1 MLIGPLQ
8 FDSPWWL
15 LLFPIGAALVVLAAR
30 KSLAGLGPVSNATA
44 IALRLLALLL
54 AAAALA
60 EPSYRLTSKG
70 LTLIVVSDVS
80 RSVPPAVHGVFEQ
93 FLGTAVQ
100 SAPPEVGLAL
110 VTTAEEPRVQL
121 LPSRSIS
128 AQDRFT
134 ADFVGTTFETGPTEG
149 TNLEQAVRLAL
160 AVKPD
165 DTAARIM
172 LVSDGNET
180 DGSLLAAAESLKSAG
195 VPLDIVAIP
204 YDIDR
209 EVIFDS
215 LVVPANARMGQT
227 VNVRFAITSM
237 VATRA
242 RLTLTANK
250 EPVDLTP
257 GEDGYTAIVDLVAGS
272 NVFTRP
278 IPLTGARYQRFEAI
292 VEPLDAGADT
302 RPQNNTSSAVT
313 FVSSEGRILVYAED
327 PLAAEPLM
335 EALRQARL
343 DATRVDPA
351 QGHTSLGDLQ
361 DYDAVVLFDVPA
373 QAFSLRQQR
382 ELVSHVHDAGAGLVM
397 IGGPN
402 SFGAGG
408 WIGTPLADALP
419 VKLDPPQKRQ
429 ILRGALVIVIDRSGS
444 MSMPVGLTGM
454 TQQRVAIEAAIL
466 GIQALSQF
474 DLFSVVVFDSLSEV
488 IFPIQR
494 VGEAGNIEG
503 KLRSVP
509 AGGGTD
515 MFTGMQK
522 GAQEIAKV
530 DRGARHMIVLTDGQT
545 AGNPDACV
553 GLTLQL
559 ARQGVTV
566 STVGIGAAM
575 NDPLLQRMAQVGGGE
590 YYQVDGANH
599 RELPQI
605 FVKESQ
611 RVRRSLIWEGDPV
624 QPEIVN
630 HAAEAMRGIRSP
642 LPPIT
647 GYVVTAEREG
657 LSLVTAKGPEDDP
670 IVAQWQHGLGRTIA
684 FTSDATARWSSSWV
698 NWGQFRAFW
707 EQHLRWVMRPSGS
720 ANVQIATF
728 NRGESTR
735 VVITALDSAG
745 DPLNFARFQGR
756 VSRPDEEGRP
766 LELRQT
772 GPGRYEAEFESNQ
785 AGSYLVS
792 VRYDAPKAG
801 AEASDE
807 GPTIESGTAQA
818 AVSRPFA
825 DEYRAIKDNA
835 ALLRQVAELTG
846 GRVLDPDPARANVFD
861 RAALKMPVAL
871 TPIWLPLTLVAMGLF
886 LADVAVRRVRV
897 DIPAMARAVRRVF
910 SRSARADARKLEGLK
925 AAREVA
931 RSRFGAAEAS
941 AQTNGE
947 AAPQQPMPA
956 QPQPASADVSRAK
969 FEATSDE
976 LRAAPRSALDE
987 ASPVDDKSQA
997 RRAAPAPATGAT
1009 PEEGGI
1015 SRLKRAKMRAQDS
1028 YKDDEPPG

>member
-1 MLIGPLQ
+1 VLIGPLQ

-15 LLFPIGAALVVLAAR
+15 LLFPLGAALVILAAR
-30 KSLAGLGPVSNATA
+30 RSLAGLGPYSNAVA
-44 IALRLLALLL
+44 ITLRLLALLL
-54 AAAALA
+54 ASAALA

-70 LTLIVVSDVS
+70 ITVIVVSDVS
-80 RSVPPAVHGVFEQ
+80 RSVPPAVHSVFQQ

-100 SAPPEVGLAL
+100 SAPPEAGLAL

-121 LPSRSIS
+121 LPTRSIT
-128 AQDRFT
+128 AQDRFA
-134 ADFVGTTFETGPTEG
+134 ADFLGTNFETGPTEG
-149 TNLEQAVRLAL
+149 TNLEQAIRLAL
-160 AVKPD
+160 AIKPE

-195 VPLDIVAIP
+195 VPLDVVAIP
-204 YDIDR
+204 YSIDR

-227 VNVRFAITSM
+227 VNARFAITSTI
-237 VATRA
+237 ATRA

-250 EPVDLTP
+250 DPVDLTP
-257 GEDGYTAIVDLVAGS
+257 DEDGYSAIVDLVAGS

-278 IPLTGARYQRFEAI
+278 IPLTGARYQRFEAT
-292 VEPLDAGADT
+292 VEPIDAAADT

-327 PLAAEPLM
+327 PDAAEPLM
-335 EALRQARL
+335 RAMRQARL
-343 DATRVDPA
+343 DATLVDPA
-351 QGHTSLGDLQ
+351 QGHSSLGDLQ
-361 DYDAVVLFDVPA
+361 DFDAVVLFDVPA
-373 QAFSLRQQR
+373 SAFTLRQQR
-382 ELVSHVHDAGAGLVM
+382 ELVSHIHDAGAGLVM
-397 IGGPN
+397 VGGPN

-429 ILRGALVIVIDRSGS
+429 ILQGTLAIVIDRSGS
-444 MSMPVGLTGM
+444 MSVPAGLTGM
-454 TQQRVAIEAAIL
+454 TRQRVAVEAAIL
-466 GIQALSQF
+466 GIRALSPLDQF
-474 DLFSVVVFDSLSEV
+474 TVVFFDSLAEV
-488 IFPIQR
+488 LFPLQR
-494 VGEAGNIEG
+494 VRDADNIEG
-503 KLRSVP
+503 RMRSFP

-515 MFTGMQK
+515 MFPGMRR
-522 GAQEIAKV
+522 AAEELAKV
-530 DRGARHMIVLTDGQT
+530 ERGVRHMIVLTDGHT
-545 AGNPDACV
+545 AGNADACV

-559 ARQGVTV
+559 ARQGITV
-566 STVGIGAAM
+566 STVGIGEAM
-575 NDPLLQRMAQVGGGE
+575 NDPLLQRIAQVGGGE
-590 YYQVDGANH
+590 YYQVDGSTSSQ
-599 RELPQI
+599 LPQI

-630 HAAEAMRGIRSP
+630 HAAEAMRGLRSP

-670 IVAQWQHGLGRTIA
+670 IVAQWQHGLGRALA
-684 FTSDATARWSSSWV
+684 FTSDSTSRWSPAWV

-707 EQHLRWVMRPSGS
+707 EQHMRWVMRPSGS

-735 VVITALDSAG
+735 VVVTALDSTG

-756 VSRPDEEGRP
+756 ISLPDGEGRA

-785 AGSYLVS
+785 AGSYLVN
-792 VRYDAPKAG
+792 VRYDAPRPG
-801 AEASDE
+801 AATSTD
-807 GPTIESGTAQA
+807 GPNIESGTAQA

-825 DEYRAIKDNA
+825 DEYRAIKDNT

-846 GRVLDPDPARANVFD
+846 GRMLDPDATRAAVFD

-886 LADVAVRRVRV
+886 LADVAVRRVRF
-897 DIPAMARAVRRVF
+897 DIPAMARAARRVL

-925 AAREVA
+925 AARDAA
-931 RSRFGAAEAS
+931 RSRFGAADAPAQAS
-941 AQTNGE
+941 GE
-947 AAPQQPMPA
+947 APQQ
-956 QPQPASADVSRAK
+956 QPIRVVQAGPDVSRTK

-987 ASPVDDKSQA
+987 ASPVDGSSQT
-997 RRAAPAPATGAT
+997 RRTAPAPAAGDT

-1015 SRLKRAKMRAQDS
+1015 SRLKRAKMRAQDT
-1028 YKDDEPPG
+1028 YKDDNPPG